1 MVLCNARAIPT
12 VIVVR
17 HQLMAATKQ
26 KPCAVVHAEFQ
37 GHFSRKTRRHTKK
50 TKKQFVDEISTVKI
64 KT

>member
-1 MVLCNARAIPT
+1 
-12 VIVVR
+12 
-17 HQLMAATKQ
+17 MAATKQ